1 MYQIR
6 LYPYG
11 KVIKRERFETLE
23 ALRKKYIL
31 YQQRDNI
38 YAECVIDGKA
48 LKQGRHT
55 DCCVYVCRLSLKHC
69 ICSQMPGERRI
80 QHEKRKRRNQK
91 GVRGKNPAH
100 Q

>member
-6 LYPYG
+6 LYHYG

-48 LKQGRHT
+48 LKTGEAYRMLHVRPPAIPET
-55 DCCVYVCRLSLKHC
+55 IRR
-69 ICSQMPGERRI
+69 CSR
-80 QHEKRKRRNQK
+80 
-91 GVRGKNPAH
+91 
-100 Q
+100 